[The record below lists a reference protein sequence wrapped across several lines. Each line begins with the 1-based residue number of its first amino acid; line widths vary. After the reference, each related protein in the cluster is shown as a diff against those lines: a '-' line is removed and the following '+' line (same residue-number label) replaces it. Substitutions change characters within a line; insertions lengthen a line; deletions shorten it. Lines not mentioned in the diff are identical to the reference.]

1 MENFLNLNK
10 LVEGDDYRL
19 ERKMIWIYLWLLI
32 FEGALR
38 KWFLPGLQ
46 QPLLLVR
53 EPIVIFLMLR
63 ALQGRMITST
73 LARVMMFVST
83 ISLIMTFFVG
93 HHNALVGFFG
103 WRIYF
108 FHFPFMYIMG
118 HVLTR
123 DDLMKMIR
131 FLLYLSIPMTILVLL
146 QFYSP
151 QSAWV
156 NRGIGGDM
164 EGAGFGGALGYF
176 RPPGTFSFTS
186 GYVAYQA
193 VVCASLLYYV
203 TMNNTLSDK
212 YKFPQWMIYALVVF
226 YMLSIPTSISRT
238 HLFQT
243 VAFLLFLGIASLRSD
258 YMKSKFIRF
267 IFFGALAIVLLMAT
281 GWADTQLEA
290 FSSRMES
297 ASNTEGG
304 VVEGSIGHRFFGSFY
319 RGLEGAFRRPA
330 FGYGIGLGTNA
341 GAKMMGGN
349 MYAFGFNGEEE
360 WSRVTGECGLIL
372 GVAILFIRLFFS
384 MNVWREAYYYL
395 TKEKDILPWLLACGV
410 LLTIPNGQWAI
421 PTNLGF
427 CMLFGGFALVAINTY
442 EEDDEE
448 EEPEDAV
455 EEFVEEKC

>member
-10 LVEGDDYRL
+10 LVEGNDYRL

-38 KWFLPGLQ
+38 KWFLPGLA

-53 EPIVIFLMLR
+53 EPIVILLMLR
-63 ALQGRMITST
+63 ALQGRIITST

-83 ISLIMTFFVG
+83 ISLVMTFFVG
-93 HHNALVGFFG
+93 HHDALVGFYG

-118 HVLTR
+118 LVLTR
-123 DDLMKMIR
+123 DDLMKMLR
-131 FLLYLSIPMTILVLL
+131 FVLLLSIPMTALVVT

-151 QSAWV
+151 QEAWV
-156 NRGIGGDM
+156 NRGIGGDE

-186 GYVAYQA
+186 GYVAFQG

-212 YKFPQWMIYALVVF
+212 YKFPQWMIYTLLVC
-226 YMLSIPTSISRT
+226 YLISIPTSISRT

-267 IFFGALAIVLLMAT
+267 VFFGALAIVLLVAT

-297 ASNTEGG
+297 ASNSEGG

-330 FGYGIGLGTNA
+330 FGYGIGIGTNV
-341 GAKMMGGN
+341 GAKMMGGD
-349 MYAFGFNGEEE
+349 MWSMGFNGEEE

-372 GVAILFIRLFFS
+372 GWAILFIRLFFS
-384 MNVWREAYYYL
+384 LHVWKEAYFYL

-427 CMLFGGFALVAINTY
+427 CMLFGGFAMAAINTY
-442 EEDDEE
+442 EEGEDEDEE
-448 EEPEDAV
+448 PKEAV
-455 EEFVEEKC
+455 EELC

>member
-1 MENFLNLNK
+1 
-10 LVEGDDYRL
+10 
-19 ERKMIWIYLWLLI
+19 
-32 FEGALR
+32 
-38 KWFLPGLQ
+38 
-46 QPLLLVR
+46 
-53 EPIVIFLMLR
+53 
-63 ALQGRMITST
+63 
-73 LARVMMFVST
+73 
-83 ISLIMTFFVG
+83 MTFFVG

-131 FLLYLSIPMTILVLL
+131 FILLISIPMTALVVA

-176 RPPGTFSFTS
+176 RPPGTFSFIS
-186 GYVAYQA
+186 GYVMYQS
-193 VVCASLLYYV
+193 VVAAGLLYYV
-203 TMNNTLSDK
+203 TMNNTLPDK
-212 YKFPQWMIYALVVF
+212 YKFPQWLIYAMLVC
-226 YMLSIPTSISRT
+226 YMISIPTSISRT

-243 VAFLLFLGIASLRSD
+243 IAFLLFLGIASMRSD

-267 IFFGALAIVLLMAT
+267 VFFGALAIALLMAT

-297 ASNTEGG
+297 ASKTEGG
-304 VVEGSIGHRFFGSFY
+304 VAEGSIGHRFFGSFY

-360 WSRVTGECGLIL
+360 WSRVTGECGLII
-372 GVAILFIRLFFS
+372 GWAILFIRLFFS
-384 MNVWREAYYYL
+384 LNVWKEAYFYL
-395 TKEKDILPWLLACGV
+395 TKAKDILPWLLACGV

-427 CMLFGGFALVAINTY
+427 CMLFGGFALAAINTY
-442 EEDDEE
+442 EEYENEEDEGE
-448 EEPEDAV
+448 N
-455 EEFVEEKC
+455 FIKK